1 MIKVKQAI
9 IVEGKYDKAKLSSLI
24 DATIL
29 TTGGFDIFRD
39 KQKLALIRT
48 LAEKNGVIILTDSDA
63 AGFRIRNYIAGS
75 VDADKITHVY
85 IPDLFGKERRK
96 VHPSA
101 EGKLGVEGVPADI
114 LMKAFRRA
122 GVMVEQDQPVQTGGE
137 PVTKADLVEWGLSG
151 GDNSFA
157 MRQRL
162 LKQLHLPA
170 RMNTNALLKV
180 VNSLYTRSQFKQIVS
195 HLQTEET
202 P

>member
-63 AGFRIRNYIAGS
+63 AGFRIRNYIAGA

>member
-63 AGFRIRNYIAGS
+63 AGFRIRNYIAGA

-137 PVTKADLVEWGLSG
+137 PVTKADLVAWGLSG